1 MQSSDGLQIAAAHGG
16 LPSRTCVNIRL
27 PESGSIRR
35 GHTWARSRVVGLLSV
50 YIVVSAGVIAG
61 LLLQTRSD
69 AIVSGEKL
77 VSAFAQLA
85 DEQTTRTIQ
94 TIEETLGEAEGNLSV
109 AIGAGSPTEDS
120 VGAVF
125 RDLLQDR
132 PFLRSI
138 WVLDER
144 GRS

>member
-35 GHTWARSRVVGLLSV
+35 GRSSARNRVVGLLLV
-50 YIVVSAGVIAG
+50 YVVVSAGVIAG

-94 TIEETLGEAEGNLSV
+94 SIDQTLVDAEERVVA
-109 AIGAGSPTEDS
+109 AIGAGSASQDS
-120 VGAVF
+120 VGAAF
-125 RDLLQDR
+125 RELLRDR
-132 PFLRSI
+132 PFLRAV
-138 WVLDER
+138 W
-144 GRS
+144 